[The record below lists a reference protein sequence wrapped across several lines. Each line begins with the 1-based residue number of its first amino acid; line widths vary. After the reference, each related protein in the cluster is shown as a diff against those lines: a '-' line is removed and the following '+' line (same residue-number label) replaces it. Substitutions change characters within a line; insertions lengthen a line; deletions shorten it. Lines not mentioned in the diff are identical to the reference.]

1 MELQDIALQLRHR
14 DAPARCDDEC
24 RDAHL
29 QASWDL
35 TGRVAGLAHATLAAK
50 VAAVRHV
57 LPAVWAARRQR
68 WRMSCRQLR
77 VGDDMVAT
85 ARAGVVADV
94 GAIRCCLQK
103 QVELHADLLQLDFGG
118 PARLLCLVAHRRAPS
133 QRRRRQFAC
142 ASESSL
148 CSHARGVALV
158 ACPSGVVSGTPAVT
172 ALGQPTWRSSDRLRA
187 ADLQL
192 HRAQLRLRWE
202 GVSTKP
208 SLQGQIGH
216 VVQNESDCD

>member
-1 MELQDIALQLRHR
+1 MCCPQYGQHVVSVGAC
-14 DAPARCDDEC
+14 PA
-24 RDAHL
+24 
-29 QASWDL
+29 
-35 TGRVAGLAHATLAAK
+35 G
-50 VAAVRHV
+50 
-57 LPAVWAARRQR
+57 
-68 WRMSCRQLR
+68 

-103 QVELHADLLQLDFGG
+103 QVELRADLLQLDFGG

-208 SLQGQIGH
+208 SLQAQIGQRAASLDSGH
-216 VVQNESDCD
+216 CELASLYCVAVT

>member
-24 RDAHL
+24 RDARL

-50 VAAVRHV
+50 VATVRHV
-57 LPAVWAARRQR
+57 LPAVRAARRQR

-103 QVELHADLLQLDFGG
+103 QVELRADLLQLDFGG
-118 PARLLCLVAHRRAPS
+118 PARLLCLVAHSALHLNGVGDSSHALQRARCAPMLVVWRSWRVHQRRTVALRPS
-133 QRRRRQFAC
+133 QRSVSPPVAAVATYALRTC
-142 ASESSL
+142 SS
-148 CSHARGVALV
+148 
-158 ACPSGVVSGTPAVT
+158 
-172 ALGQPTWRSSDRLRA
+172 
-187 ADLQL
+187 
-192 HRAQLRLRWE
+192 
-202 GVSTKP
+202 
-208 SLQGQIGH
+208 IGL
-216 VVQNESDCD
+216 S